1 MSGYIFQEFVKDFS
15 GRTRQNMRVID
26 AIYDEHSDD
35 PEKKVYEVTQVI
47 NSLFG
52 MIIVPYEKFKD
63 QINKSEYADINSYK
77 EIKKL
82 IHELDRN
89 KFLRSTYPGDSE
101 EVGVFSFIGHL
112 RNALAHSGNG
122 RLNFYPVNSK
132 KDNIKAVYFMDR
144 YENQNGRISYFC
156 CRLSVKRIRK
166 LCELIPSLYEVIEK
180 SIPERER
187 AIIFDQ
193 YISQISLLDGF
204 LNGADAVEM
213 NGVFD

>member
-15 GRTRQNMRVID
+15 GRTRQNMNVID
-26 AIYDEHSDD
+26 AIYGEHSDD
-35 PEKKVYEVTQVI
+35 PDKKVYEVTQMI

-52 MIIVPYEKFKD
+52 MIIVPYEKFKN
-63 QINKSEYADINSYK
+63 QIDESEYADVNSYK
-77 EIKKL
+77 EIKEL
-82 IHELDRN
+82 IHELER
-89 KFLRSTYPGDSE
+89 KKLLRSTYPKEVE

-144 YENQNGRISYFC
+144 HETRYGRISYFC
-156 CRLSVKRIRK
+156 CRLSIKRIRK
-166 LCELIPSLYEVIEK
+166 LCNLIPSLYEVIEK

-187 AIIFDQ
+187 AIIYNQ
-193 YISQISLLDGF
+193 YNSQILKLDGF
-204 LNGADAVEM
+204 LDGDNAVEL
-213 NGVFD
+213 NDVFD

>member
-15 GRTRQNMRVID
+15 GRTRQNMSVID
-26 AIYDEHSDD
+26 AIYDKHSDNPD
-35 PEKKVYEVTQVI
+35 EKVYEVTQVI
-47 NSLFG
+47 NSLFS
-52 MIIVPYEKFKD
+52 MIIVPYEKFKN
-63 QINKSEYADINSYK
+63 QINESEYSDVNSYK

-82 IHELDRN
+82 IHELECN
-89 KFLRSTYPGDSE
+89 KFLRSTYTRDSE
-101 EVGVFSFIGHL
+101 EVGVFSFIRHL
-112 RNALAHSGNG
+112 RNALAHSGNE

-144 YENQNGRISYFC
+144 CENECGRIYYFC

-180 SIPERER
+180 SISERER
-187 AIIFDQ
+187 AIIFEQ
-193 YISQISLLDGF
+193 YTRQISQLDGF

-213 NGVFD
+213 NCVFE